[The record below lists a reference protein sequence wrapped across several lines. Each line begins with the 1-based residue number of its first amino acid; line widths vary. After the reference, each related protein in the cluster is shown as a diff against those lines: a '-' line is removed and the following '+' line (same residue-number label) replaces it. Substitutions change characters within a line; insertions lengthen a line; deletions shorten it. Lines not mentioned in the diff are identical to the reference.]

1 MFYTDG
7 LVESRSRDVED
18 GIDLLSAA
26 VTAVDPQA
34 TPDEVCDT
42 ILAGMIG
49 PDRDDDVALL
59 VIRID

>member
-1 MFYTDG
+1 VAH
-7 LVESRSRDVED
+7 LVETRSRGVEG
-18 GIDLLSAA
+18 GIDLLCAA

-34 TPDEVCDT
+34 TPDAVCDAL
-42 ILAGMIG
+42 LACMIG